1 LFCPMFANPFYEL
14 ASSPLRK
21 TSGNGMEH
29 NSSILELMACTEDSK
44 VGYTKALPWRKKT
57 A

>member
-1 LFCPMFANPFYEL
+1 MFANPFYGL
-14 ASSPLRK
+14 TSSPLRK